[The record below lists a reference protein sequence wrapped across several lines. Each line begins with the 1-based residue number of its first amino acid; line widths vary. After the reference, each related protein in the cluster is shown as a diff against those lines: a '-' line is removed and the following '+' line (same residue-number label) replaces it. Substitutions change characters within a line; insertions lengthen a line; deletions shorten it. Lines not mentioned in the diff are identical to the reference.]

1 MGEDVLLEKSDWTNI
16 YKNNVCEVVDK
27 NVAEFNY
34 KLLHNLLCNN
44 YLLSKWKKDVDRN
57 CNFCGNVIE
66 NNLHLILECQN
77 VRKVWNTVEMVLE
90 INIRWKHVVLGF
102 FHEDNY
108 KVRSLNFV
116 ISFFAFRIYKTKM
129 MLRMEDKNE
138 SVYNLLMH
146 VKLDCH
152 KTYLILKKS
161 KYNSI
166 DNKILE
172 RISLSL

>member
-1 MGEDVLLEKSDWTNI
+1 
-16 YKNNVCEVVDK
+16 
-27 NVAEFNY
+27 
-34 KLLHNLLCNN
+34 
-44 YLLSKWKKDVDRN
+44 
-57 CNFCGNVIE
+57 
-66 NNLHLILECQN
+66 
-77 VRKVWNTVEMVLE
+77 MVLE

-102 FHEDNY
+102 FHEGNH

-116 ISFFAFRIYKTKM
+116 ISFIAFRIYKTKM

-138 SVYNLLMH
+138 SVNNLLMH
-146 VKLDCH
+146 IKLDCH

-166 DNKILE
+166 DDKILE